1 MGAGFPSGVVEMFG
15 NSVEVIVAQHGEW
28 TQCHQIFCLKM
39 TNFMLREFPLSKNTQ
54 VKIKKKNRSIKK
66 STKASIC
73 LSKGRGGGGVEST
86 GFSAHLGKG

>member
-39 TNFMLREFPLSKNTQ
+39 TNFMLREFHLS
-54 VKIKKKNRSIKK
+54 
-66 STKASIC
+66 
-73 LSKGRGGGGVEST
+73 
-86 GFSAHLGKG
+86 F

>member
-54 VKIKKKNRSIKK
+54 VKIKKK
-66 STKASIC
+66 TEA
-73 LSKGRGGGGVEST
+73 
-86 GFSAHLGKG
+86 